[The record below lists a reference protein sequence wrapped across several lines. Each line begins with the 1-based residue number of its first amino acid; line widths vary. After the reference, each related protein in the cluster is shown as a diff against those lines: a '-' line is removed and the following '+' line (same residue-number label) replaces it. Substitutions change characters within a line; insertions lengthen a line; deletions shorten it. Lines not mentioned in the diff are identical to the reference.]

1 MSLLG
6 FASIERGSALNRL
19 DPRARIL
26 AAMAFAV
33 GVVMIHHA
41 APLGVALLLALA
53 LMALARLPVG
63 LTLKRMVMMDSFIIV
78 MLLMLPFTVPGT
90 ALFTLWGWPAS
101 REGLQQATRIALQA
115 NSAVLALMALVST
128 QDPST
133 LGHALWRLG
142 VPARLVHLLL
152 FTVRYLDVIHQ
163 EYSRLRVAMKMR
175 AFRPRNTLHTYRSFG
190 YLIGMLMVRALE
202 RSERILKAMKC
213 RGFTGQLPLL
223 DELRFSGR
231 DGVFLGLW
239 LALLVALLLWN
250 GWDWNGHAA
259 LF

>member
-1 MSLLG
+1 MG
-6 FASIERGSALNRL
+6 
-19 DPRARIL
+19 
-26 AAMAFAV
+26 
-33 GVVMIHHA
+33 
-41 APLGVALLLALA
+41 
-53 LMALARLPVG
+53 LARLPVG
-63 LTLKRMVMMDSFIIV
+63 LTLKRMAMMDSFIIV
-78 MLLMLPFTVPGT
+78 MLVMLPFSVAGTPLLTV
-90 ALFTLWGWPAS
+90 WGWPVS
-101 REGLQQATRIALQA
+101 KEGLQQAARIALQA

-128 QDPST
+128 QEPST

-175 AFRPRNTLHTYRSFG
+175 AFRPRNTVHTYRSFG
-190 YLIGMLMVRALE
+190 YLIGMLLVRALE

-223 DELRFSGR
+223 DELRFTVR

-239 LALLVALLLWN
+239 LAFLAGLLVWN
-250 GWDWNGHAA
+250 GGDWNGHAA